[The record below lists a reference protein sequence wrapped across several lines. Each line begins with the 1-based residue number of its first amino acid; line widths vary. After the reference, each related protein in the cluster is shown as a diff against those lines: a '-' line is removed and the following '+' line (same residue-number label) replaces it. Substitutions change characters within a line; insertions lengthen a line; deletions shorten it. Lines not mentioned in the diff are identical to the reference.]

1 MSIETSLD
9 TEKKVEKGLID
20 EVKDLLP
27 EIDFSGIEGVTETR
41 EQMQS
46 RLDSMEKT
54 IESLTEVLGET
65 VKLYEATKNETKIL
79 RDHHIANIAVSSKA
93 TVDVAETMMNMLT
106 IDYARLAHPLVE
118 QGIIDKM
125 GLTKTLKEDIEE
137 TADLEGFVEKVAK
150 KVASETDLDIDYEGL
165 VQELD
170 YGQLMEYFDPTEYWD
185 SSDLASYFCS
195 EDIAYN
201 IDTEEVANCVDMDD
215 LSNHVDMDEL
225 SNHVD
230 MDVLSSLVDMDEL
243 SNNMVA
249 NYVDMDELSNHV
261 DAGEVAKGIDLDELA
276 EKVKELM
283 ETEK

>member
-65 VKLYEATKNETKIL
+65 VKLYEATKNETKL
-79 RDHHIANIAVSSKA
+79 LQEHHLTSIAQASKA
-93 TVDVAETMMNMLT
+93 TVSVGKTMMDMLT
-106 IDYARLAHPLVE
+106 IDYENLALVMN
-118 QGIIDKM
+118 QLGIIDKKE
-125 GLTKTLKEDIEE
+125 LTKTLKEAIEE

-150 KVASETDLDIDYEGL
+150 KVASETDLDIDYGDL

-170 YGQLMEYFDPTEYWD
+170 YGELMEYFDPTDYWD

-195 EDIAYN
+195 EDIAYHVDMDEVAN
-201 IDTEEVANCVDMDD
+201 CVDTGEVANCVDMED
-215 LSNHVDMDEL
+215 
-225 SNHVD
+225 
-230 MDVLSSLVDMDEL
+230 
-243 SNNMVA
+243 
-249 NYVDMDELSNHV
+249 LSNHV

-283 ETEK
+283 EAEK

>member
-79 RDHHIANIAVSSKA
+79 RDHHIANISASSKA

-125 GLTKTLKEDIEE
+125 GLTMTLKEDIEE
-137 TADLEGFVEKVAK
+137 TAGLEGFAEKVAK

-170 YGQLMEYFDPTEYWD
+170 YGQLMEYFDPTDYWD

-195 EDIAYN
+195 EDIAYHVDMDEVAN
-201 IDTEEVANCVDMDD
+201 CVDIGEVANCVDM
-215 LSNHVDMDEL
+215 E
-225 SNHVD
+225 
-230 MDVLSSLVDMDEL
+230 
-243 SNNMVA
+243 
-249 NYVDMDELSNHV
+249 ELSNHV

-283 ETEK
+283 EAEK

>member
-1 MSIETSLD
+1 MSE
-9 TEKKVEKGLID
+9 EKNTPHLID

-27 EIDFSGIEGVTETR
+27 EIDFAGIEAATESR

-46 RLDSMEKT
+46 RLDAMERNLQ
-54 IESLTEVLGET
+54 SLTEVLGET

-125 GLTKTLKEDIEE
+125 GLTMTLKEAIEE
-137 TADLEGFVEKVAK
+137 TAGLEGFVEKVAK
-150 KVASETDLDIDYEGL
+150 KVASKTDLDIDYGDL

-170 YGQLMEYFDPTEYWD
+170 YGELMQYFDPTDYWD
-185 SSDLASYFCS
+185 SSDLAEYFGS
-195 EDIAYN
+195 EDIAYHMDTSD
-201 IDTEEVANCVDMDD
+201 IASHVDTEE
-215 LSNHVDMDEL
+215 
-225 SNHVD
+225 
-230 MDVLSSLVDMDEL
+230 
-243 SNNMVA
+243 VA
-249 NYVDMDELSNHV
+249 NYVDMDDLSDHV
-261 DAGEVAKGIDLDELA
+261 DAEEVANGIDLDALA

-283 ETEK
+283 EAEK

>member
-125 GLTKTLKEDIEE
+125 GLTMTLKEAIEE
-137 TADLEGFVEKVAK
+137 TAGLEGFVEKVAK

-185 SSDLASYFCS
+185 TSDIAEYFCS

-225 SNHVD
+225 A
-230 MDVLSSLVDMDEL
+230 
-243 SNNMVA
+243 NNMVA

-283 ETEK
+283 EAEK